1 MDWVDYKGY
10 FGPDRRRGRNK
21 RLLERRK
28 EDVSMRPPSLRTA
41 LRQLRMRVLEAE
53 GEAGTEAFVQRVQ
66 AVVTL
71 SAIHDEPKAGD
82 MLSRMA
88 IHLMRANGADVR
100 EQLYRALDK
109 VQDAIVKEDC

>member
-10 FGPDRRRGRNK
+10 VGPDRRRGRSK
-21 RLLERRK
+21 RLLDRRK
-28 EDVSMRPPSLRTA
+28 DNVASRPPSLRTA
-41 LRQLRMRVLEAE
+41 LRQLRMRVIEAE
-53 GEAGTEAFVQRVQ
+53 GAAGAEAFVQRVQ
-66 AVVTL
+66 SIVTL
-71 SAIHDEPKAGD
+71 AAIHDEPKVSE

-109 VQDAIVKEDC
+109 IQEAIVKDDC

>member
-10 FGPDRRRGRNK
+10 FGPDRRRGRAK
-21 RLLERRK
+21 RLLDRRK
-28 EDVSMRPPSLRTA
+28 DDVSSRPPSLRTA
-41 LRQLRMRVLEAE
+41 LRQLRMRVLDTQDA
-53 GEAGTEAFVQRVQ
+53 ASVEAFVARVQ
-66 AVVTL
+66 STVTL
-71 SAIHDEPKAGD
+71 AAIHDEPKVGD

-109 VQDAIVKEDC
+109 ILDSITKDDC

>member
-1 MDWVDYKGY
+1 MDWVDYKDY

-21 RLLERRK
+21 RLLDRRK
-28 EDVSMRPPSLRTA
+28 EEVSGRPPSLRTA

-53 GEAGTEAFVQRVQ
+53 GAGTEAFIARVQ

-71 SAIHDEPKAGD
+71 AAIHDEPKAGE

-88 IHLMRANGADVR
+88 LHLMRSKSLDVR
-100 EQLYRALDK
+100 QQLYRALDK
-109 VQDAIVKEDC
+109 IQEAIVKEDC

>member
-1 MDWVDYKGY
+1 MDWVDYKDY

-21 RLLERRK
+21 RLLDRRK
-28 EDVSMRPPSLRTA
+28 DDISTRAPSLRTA

-53 GEAGTEAFVQRVQ
+53 GAGAEIFIQRVQ

-71 SAIHDEPKAGD
+71 AAIHDEPKAGD